1 MAERKHARGTIQV
14 KTYEPTTYEEQSGA
28 PTLVEIDVTEQFS
41 GDINGSGTVR
51 FLQALR
57 SDSSASFCGIERVV
71 GSLDG
76 REGTFLLQDAGTVQG
91 TQVSGSWFVVPGSS
105 SGRLVGLRGE
115 GGFVAQL
122 GQDARWTLDFWFE

>member
-1 MAERKHARGTIQV
+1 MAERKQARGTIQV

-28 PTLVEIDVTEQFS
+28 PALVEIHVTEQFS
-41 GDINGSGTVR
+41 GDINGSGSVR

-71 GSLDG
+71 GRLDG
-76 REGTFLLQDAGTVQG
+76 RAGTFLLQDSGTVQG
-91 TQVSGSWFVVPGSS
+91 TNVSGSWFVVPGSS
-105 SGRLVGLRGE
+105 SDELVGLRGE
-115 GGFVAQL
+115 GGFEAQL